1 MAMKEAEDKLETHD
15 KDIFRLKELVFVMCK
30 NVDQLMGEMCEIT
43 LSRGKDRSLI
53 MEGSH
58 KKGFGTEVEEGESSQ
73 SKGGG
78 DKGKYKWLEMPIF
91 KGEHPDSW
99 VYCTEHYFEIH
110 ELTDEEKIKVAII
123 SFDHD
128 FVDWYCWSNNRKPI
142 RSWEELKQR
151 MFVQFRSSREGS
163 LTQRFLYIRQERSY
177 VEYRKQFERYTAP
190 IPKTSESV
198 LEGTFINGLDPELKA
213 KVESRNPIRLE
224 EAMREAQAIDGEI
237 QAIKEIKSGG
247 TKSAKGDWKIQETE
261 KTGPN
266 ENYRP
271 NVTKIHYPTKSGLR
285 DLIG

>member
-224 EAMREAQAIDGEI
+224 EQCGRHRPSMAKFKQSKKSRAAERNRR
-237 QAIKEIKSGG
+237 KEIGRSK
-247 TKSAKGDWKIQETE
+247 KLRRRAQ
-261 KTGPN
+261 
-266 ENYRP
+266 
-271 NVTKIHYPTKSGLR
+271 TKI
-285 DLIG
+285 IGPM